1 MHAICNLGRSVPAR
15 LYGALLERDRCCVVV
30 PGCSAT
36 CNLEIDHRVVPFAEG
51 GPTELSNLARIC
63 HRHHFLKTHDGY
75 CLEGEPGAWVWVH
88 PDGSRHG
95 PGALPPRGA
104 VAPPGTDPPP
114 GGHTVTGTG
123 AARRRELPSAPEKP
137 AELAHSP
144 RPEQSSLFSGA
155 GDLSGTP
162 AGHAA

>member
-63 HRHHFLKTHDGY
+63 HRHHFLKTHEGY
-75 CLEGEPGAWVWVH
+75 KASP
-88 PDGSRHG
+88 G
-95 PGALPPRGA
+95 PGCGCTPM
-104 VAPPGTDPPP
+104 
-114 GGHTVTGTG
+114 G
-123 AARRRELPSAPEKP
+123 AATGQVPC
-137 AELAHSP
+137 
-144 RPEQSSLFSGA
+144 RPEAPWHPRAQTRPLVATLSPALARRGGESCHRLPRSPLSSHTRHDPSSRA
-155 GDLSGTP
+155 CSPVP
-162 AGHAA
+162 AT